1 MIESIL
7 WVLFV
12 LASLVASFVILLQE
26 PKGGG
31 LGEAFGGAA
40 AQSFG
45 VKTEGITRFTAYLAG
60 GIIVLAIVITRMRSN
75 DTAVASLNIPSPS
88 DSPVSSTDI
97 GTGADTGAGTGT
109 GDTGD
114 GDGN

>member
-7 WVLFV
+7 WVLFI
-12 LASLVASFVILLQE
+12 LACLVVSFVILLQE

-60 GIIVLAIVITRMRSN
+60 GIILLAIVITRMRSDDSAV
-75 DTAVASLNIPSPS
+75 DTLELPGSGNTPR
-88 DSPVSSTDI
+88 SSTDI
-97 GTGADTGAGTGT
+97 GTGANTD
-109 GDTGD
+109 D